1 MISPDNKFLRKDK
14 LPTLWC
20 AGCGNGI
27 LMGAIM
33 RAMEACDF
41 AVENT
46 VVVTGI
52 GCWGKADD
60 YFSTH
65 AFHGTH
71 GRAIPIATGIKFA
84 RPSLNVVAMVGDGD
98 GATIGGNHL
107 IHAARRNTDITVI
120 MSNNFNYGMTGGQY
134 SGSTPRDSITS
145 TSPYGHVED
154 EFNISALVKE
164 SGAGYVARETVAKQ
178 KQLEK
183 YIKNAFDRGEG
194 FRFIEALSTCPTQYG
209 KNNKLGDVSE
219 RLNDLAENRVDI
231 DNIKELD
238 SEQLQNEF
246 VVGEYADEKVESY
259 LQRYEKLQQELS
271 PERSE

>member
-1 MISPDNKFLRKDK
+1 MKYSWKKYLKKDA
-14 LPTLWC
+14 LPSMWC

-27 LMGAIM
+27 LLGSIM
-33 RAMEACDF
+33 RAMDECNF
-41 AVENT
+41 AVANT

-60 YFSTH
+60 YFTTH

-84 RPSLNVVAMVGDGD
+84 RPSLNVIVMVGDGD

-134 SGSTPRDSITS
+134 SGTTPKDSLTS

-164 SGAGYVARETVAKQ
+164 CGAGYVAKGTVASPRKLQ
-178 KQLEK
+178 K
-183 YIKNAFDRGEG
+183 YIKKALARENG
-194 FRFIEALSTCPTQYG
+194 FRFIEAITSCPTQYDRY
-209 KNNKLGDVSE
+209 NKLGKPTE
-219 RLNDLAENRVDI
+219 RLKDISSKTVEIEKAAEYNRD
-231 DNIKELD
+231 EL
-238 SEQLQNEF
+238 SSKY
-246 VVGEYADEKVESY
+246 VVGEYTDLAVEGY
-259 LQRYEKLQQELS
+259 LERYEKIQQKFN
-271 PERSE
+271 